1 MNRSFHLG
9 IGFLFLAS
17 CATAHLSGV
26 NYQRSVSEDRGQVKS
41 FNISQELQMPEYS
54 LSSPNVMVG
63 SLVAIRIKVPLK
75 YAHQAIIGKFDEITL
90 PFYPDSEGEN
100 KTQEFEALLG
110 VPYIREPGPGKIFVY
125 WNGDDHSPGFEIP
138 LNIMP
143 GNYRSETLRVD
154 GRRVNP
160 TSKKDLNRIIHEQ
173 KEVGEIYRQVTPQK
187 YWSGPFLLPI
197 DSRITSPF
205 GSKRVYNGKLK
216 NFHPGLDLRAAIG
229 TPIYSAAPGK
239 VVLAKELFY
248 TGNTVMLD
256 HGYGV
261 ITLYAHMNKIKV
273 KKGDQVEAR
282 QLLGLSGKTGRVS
295 GPHLHWQAVVHQVK
309 VNPIG
314 LTTIFQ

>member
-1 MNRSFHLG
+1 M
-9 IGFLFLAS
+9 GFLFLAS
-17 CATAHLSGV
+17 CATAHHISQV
-26 NYQRSVSEDRGQVKS
+26 SRQPSVSEDLGQVKQL
-41 FNISQELQMPEYS
+41 NISKELQMPEYS

-63 SLVAIRIKVPLK
+63 TLVAIRIKVPLK
-75 YAHQAIIGKFDEITL
+75 FAHQSIFGKFDDITL
-90 PFYPDSEGEN
+90 PFYPDAEVEN
-100 KTQEFEALLG
+100 KAQEFEALLG
-110 VPYIREPGPGKIFVY
+110 VPYLREPGPGKIFVY
-125 WNGDDHSPGFEIP
+125 WNGDNQSPGFEIP
-138 LNIMP
+138 LNIVP

-173 KEVGEIYRQVTPQK
+173 KEIGEIYRQVTPRK

-197 DSRITSPF
+197 ESRITSPF

-273 KKGDQVEAR
+273 KKGDQVDAR

-314 LTTIFQ
+314 LTTIIQ